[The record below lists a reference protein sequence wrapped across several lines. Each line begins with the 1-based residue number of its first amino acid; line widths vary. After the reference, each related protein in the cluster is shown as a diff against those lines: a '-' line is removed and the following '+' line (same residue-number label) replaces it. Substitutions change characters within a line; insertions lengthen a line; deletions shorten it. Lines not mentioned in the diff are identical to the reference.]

1 MEIAN
6 DPTNR
11 VIIEEGPHRRRKLLS
26 MFFKYIHEDVT
37 IVPTFEYNRL
47 LQSIRNLEVQ
57 NKLLNEMRQ
66 AEVDKRDIHR
76 PV

>member
-6 DPTNR
+6 DPSNR
-11 VIIEEGPHRRRKLLS
+11 IIVTEGKERRRKLLNL
-26 MFFKYIHEDVT
+26 FFKYIQDDVT
-37 IVPTFEYNRL
+37 ILPTSEYNRL
-47 LQSIRNLEVQ
+47 LGEMKKLEVQ

-66 AEVDKRDIHR
+66 AEIDKRDIHR